1 MGLQSLLYH
10 AFGLKD
16 QDYLKTEYKEGQIIF
31 HIRTK
36 ENKLRCSSC
45 GSKNVIRKGKVLRQF
60 KTLNIGLKPVILEAE
75 IHRLEC
81 KECGLI
87 RQENLPYAD
96 EKKLIPIP

>member
-16 QDYLKTEYKEGQIIF
+16 QEYLKTEYKESAILF

-36 ENKLRCSSC
+36 QNKLRCSSC
-45 GSKNVIRKGKVLRQF
+45 RSANVIRKGKLIRKF
-60 KTLNIGLKPVILEAE
+60 KTLNIGLKMVILQAE
-75 IHRLEC
+75 VHRLEC
-81 KECGLI
+81 KDCGVI
-87 RQENLPYAD
+87 RQEVLPYAD